1 MRDQPSR
8 NRAALVA
15 AAAGATMIIGGEAL
29 CVFGPLR
36 YETVI
41 HRVCH
46 AILYAGI
53 GLAGVSV
60 VLHGGVGRR

>member
-8 NRAALVA
+8 NRAALV

>member
-1 MRDQPSR
+1 
-8 NRAALVA
+8 
-15 AAAGATMIIGGEAL
+15 MIIGGEAL

-53 GLAGVSV
+53 GLAGVSM
-60 VLHGGVGRR
+60 VLLSGVGRR